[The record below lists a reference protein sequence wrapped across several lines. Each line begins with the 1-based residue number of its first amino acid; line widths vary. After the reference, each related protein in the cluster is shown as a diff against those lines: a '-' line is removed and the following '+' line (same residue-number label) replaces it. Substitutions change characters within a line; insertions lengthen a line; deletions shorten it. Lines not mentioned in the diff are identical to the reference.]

1 MYILTGIG
9 SILFPSSEFTP
20 FFLKTLVFERTL
32 QIVKKIQGLPW
43 QHFVRV
49 ANVWKYTLYEH
60 HVYHPAIY
68 PV

>member
-49 ANVWKYTLYEH
+49 ANV
-60 HVYHPAIY
+60 
-68 PV
+68 